1 MGGEEKPELSAEDMI
16 PMIKEALLKGG
27 FDSASEEQAVVNAK
41 TSGCRM
47 LSPRK
52 CMKLDP
58 LCKITKEAHDTTI
71 EKFSELVTARMADK
85 DVRIQGNAIYVA
97 CEQLKII
104 AEGDEPSYCDQMCTK
119 MSQSGAEIS
128 DGSVGQTAGESSAEL
143 QAKVDSLIEM
153 LKQYTTQESKCR
165 EGSEALK
172 AFKMT
177 LAPLEKA
184 IQTTFDAWFKAN
196 RDLDE
201 AEEVLE
207 ELMDEIEDS
216 AESFHKMEAQLKAA
230 TENLDEAK
238 AALTRVKASELF
250 LKGRMK
256 IAKKKL
262 AEAKKEMEK
271 NNDALKAAE
280 LIKEKVG
287 GIIERLTGLYDFFV
301 KEPIRNMMLDDP
313 ETLAVFDAISPE
325 EKGASDAFQE
335 SMTSLSVHCKEEAL
349 PAFSKISSI
358 DLTPL
363 CNFGDGAAQ
372 SVVSMVATRKK
383 GEVKD
388 ELDKFKSWWKDFEV
402 SVDETNEVTQP
413 VLLDEVMEAFPE
425 PTFSSEY
432 MVKWKTE
439 GPFLSAIEKLR
450 MTIRDLNSEVEGVEE
465 KIKGMGDAYK
475 NNIELR
481 KQARSEIKAAL
492 KDQELAEEDVQ
503 KAADLLEAQEA
514 EMKEQDSNVERLRK
528 IARAALEEY
537 RAALKAFDDVFIA
550 GTKLDLLQKNEES
563 NLPRGGSKLK
573 PVKRVL

>member
-1 MGGEEKPELSAEDMI
+1 MGASAGRARGKKGEEKPELSAEDMI

-52 CMKLDP
+52 CKKVDP
-58 LCKITKEAHDTTI
+58 LCIITKEAYDTTI
-71 EKFSELVTARMADK
+71 DTFSELVTARMADK

-119 MSQSGAEIS
+119 MSQTGAEIS

-153 LKQYTTQESKCR
+153 LKQYTTEESKCR

-216 AESFHKMEAQLKAA
+216 TESFHNMEEQLKAA
-230 TENLDEAK
+230 TANLDEAK
-238 AALTRVKASELF
+238 AALTKVKASEFF
-250 LKGRMK
+250 LKGRMN
-256 IAKKKL
+256 IAKKKF
-262 AEAKKEMEK
+262 ADAKEEMEK

-280 LIKEKVG
+280 LIKEKVA
-287 GIIERLTGLYDFFV
+287 GIIEKLTGVYDFFV

-325 EKGASDAFQE
+325 EKGASEAFQE
-335 SMTSLSVHCKEEAL
+335 SMTTLSVHCKEEAL

-363 CNFGDGAAQ
+363 CSFGDGAAQ
-372 SVVSMVATRKK
+372 SVVSMVATRK

-388 ELDKFKSWWKDFEV
+388 ELEKFKSWWKDFDVEV
-402 SVDETNEVTQP
+402 EETNEVTQP
-413 VLLDEVMEAFPE
+413 VLLDEVIAAFPGPAE
-425 PTFSSEY
+425 PTFSSVY

-439 GPFLSAIEKLR
+439 GPFLKAIEELR
-450 MTIRDLNSEVEGVEE
+450 MTIRDLKSEVAGVEN
-465 KIKGMGDAYK
+465 KITGLADAYK
-475 NNIELR
+475 NNIKMRLD
-481 KQARSEIKAAL
+481 ARLKIQEAL
-492 KDQELAEEDVQ
+492 DQKKLAEEQ
-503 KAADLLEAQEA
+503 EKEAADLLSKQQE
-514 EMKEQDSNVERLRK
+514 EEKEQDSNVERLRA
-528 IARAALEEY
+528 IADAALKEY
-537 RAALKAFDDVFIA
+537 KAALKAFDDVFIA
-550 GTKLDLLQKNEES
+550 GTKLDLLQKKEEAD
-563 NLPRGGSKLK
+563 LL
-573 PVKRVL
+573 